1 MKKGKIKSI
10 IGTLAVLF
18 SIQPLAAWA
27 AGTKSAG
34 AKSSAS
40 KSADRSSK
48 SGPRGPVSRGA
59 PICGV

>member
-27 AGTKSAG
+27 AGTKSID

-40 KSADRSSK
+40 KGADRASK
-48 SGPRGPVSRGA
+48 GGPRGPVGRGA

>member
-27 AGTKSAG
+27 AGGTTK
-34 AKSSAS
+34 AKLPAKQDGEVRDGG
-40 KSADRSSK
+40 KSER
-48 SGPRGPVSRGA
+48 RGP
-59 PICGV
+59 PICGG